1 MEKGQKWIV
10 ELIIIIA
17 AVLFI
22 RAFFVQAF
30 NIPSASMQP
39 TLLIGDFIL
48 VNKLLYRLSEPQ
60 RGDIVVFKY
69 PQNKSLD
76 YIKRVVGVP
85 GDRVKFESVEVNG
98 LKVYSLRVNGE
109 ELGIKF
115 IKKTEFEGREYAVF
129 EESLPI
135 GGGKVITHRVWFR
148 TRGFNLAGMCKYDC
162 RSGFLN
168 YDIPIIPEGNCLASD
183 KGICTEFIVPD
194 NSYFVMGDNRDNSE
208 DSRFWGF
215 VPRENI
221 VGKAFVIYFSGRVP
235 SLTPDDVSFFT
246 GFKQLF
252 YALVNPR
259 PSRIGK
265 PLIW

>member
-1 MEKGQKWIV
+1 MGKSHKWVIELVAIV
-10 ELIIIIA
+10 AL
-17 AVLFI
+17 VLFI

-48 VNKLLYRLSEPQ
+48 VNKFLYRVSEPK

-69 PQNKSLD
+69 PQNEALD
-76 YIKRVVGVP
+76 YIKRIVGMP
-85 GDRVKFESVEVNG
+85 GDKIEFREVSLEGVRVYE
-98 LKVYSLRVNGE
+98 LRVNGE
-109 ELGIKF
+109 PLDIKYVGRKRF
-115 IKKTEFEGREYAVF
+115 NGREYAVF
-129 EESLPI
+129 EESIPVEGEKRI
-135 GGGKVITHRVWFR
+135 SHRVWFR
-148 TRGFNLAGMCKYDC
+148 TSGFNMPGMCKYDC

-168 YDIPIIPEGNCLASD
+168 YDIPIIPEGNCLRSD
-183 KGICTEFIVPD
+183 SGICLEFIVPED
-194 NSYFVMGDNRDNSE
+194 SYFVMGDNRDNSE

-215 VPRENI
+215 VPRRNI

-235 SLTPDDVSFFT
+235 SLTPEDVSFFT
-246 GFKQLF
+246 GFRQLF

-259 PSRIGK
+259 PGRIGK